1 MPEAHHRDLAK
12 IERAYAAQLGR
23 CDHQSCGIYHNLS
36 MGGTADSFSEHYGQ
50 PLALGNDNTALMD
63 TRLGPQLTIA
73 LGGKAVIWAS
83 CVPL

>member
-1 MPEAHHRDLAK
+1 
-12 IERAYAAQLGR
+12 
-23 CDHQSCGIYHNLS
+23 

-50 PLALGNDNTALMD
+50 PLALGNDNTARMD